1 MIRKH
6 CSEDDD
12 IFKVIFSDEHDKV
25 DDSDM
30 KELASLAFIT
40 AVVIVVLN
48 MILYM

>member
-6 CSEDDD
+6 CDKDED
-12 IFKVIFSDEHDKV
+12 IFKVMFSDNKKP

-30 KELASLAFIT
+30 KELSCLAFIT